1 MAALPGD
8 FPDPPK
14 PPPAAVPATDRA
26 WYDYAVDLQAY
37 LARLVAE
44 LKE

>member
-1 MAALPGD
+1 MAALPDD
-8 FPDPPK
+8 FQGPPT
-14 PPPAAVPATDRA
+14 PPPASVPSTDRA